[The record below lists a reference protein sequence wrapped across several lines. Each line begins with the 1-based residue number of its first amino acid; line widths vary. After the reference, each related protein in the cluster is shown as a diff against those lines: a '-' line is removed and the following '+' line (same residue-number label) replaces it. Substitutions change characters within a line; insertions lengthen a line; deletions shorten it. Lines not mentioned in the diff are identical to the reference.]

1 MIAFADSNL
10 PLALRASAALALACL
25 AFPCKPEVRPG
36 FDETWNAAEVVVAA
50 GIGKLRETPL
60 PDGSKEI
67 RIWSDASAGV
77 IYPNQMVQLKIA
89 PDGKASGVVWWYY
102 PSKSQFG
109 SRSEHRQFL
118 REMDQRCPEKKRD
131 RPLTACA
138 QASTPPPDWQAFWQ
152 RLSALDVETLPD
164 ESELP
169 RPKHG
174 ILDGGM
180 SIVEVRDGS
189 RYRSYRYGNAQA
201 RTEPEAHKAHAIVQE
216 MNKLIK

>member
-1 MIAFADSNL
+1 MIAFVDSSL
-10 PLALRASAALALACL
+10 LLALRASAALALACL
-25 AFPCKPEVRPG
+25 AFPCQAEARPG
-36 FDETWNAAEVVVAA
+36 FDETWNASDVVAAA

-67 RIWSDASAGV
+67 RIWSDGSTGS

-102 PSKSQFG
+102 PSQSQFG
-109 SRSEHRQFL
+109 SRNEHLQFL
-118 REMDQRCPEKKRD
+118 REMDQRCPQKKLGRA
-131 RPLTACA
+131 LVACA
-138 QASTPPPDWQAFWQ
+138 QASAPPPDWQAFWQ
-152 RLSALDVETLPD
+152 RLTALDVETLPD

-174 ILDGGM
+174 ILDGAIT
-180 SIVEVRDGS
+180 IVEVRGGS
-189 RYRSYRYGNAQA
+189 RYRSYRYANAQA
-201 RTEPEAHKAHAIVQE
+201 RTEPEARKAEAIVEE